1 MIVLFTD
8 FGPAGPYVGQM
19 KAVLAQRAPDVPV
32 IDLLSD
38 APAFNA
44 RACSYLLAALAP
56 DFPDSAVFLAVVD
69 PGVGSQRAPIAVKA
83 GGQWFVGPDNGLF
96 DGVVRRAGA
105 AEAWRITLRPPGS
118 ARSAAGG
125 EAPRLSASF
134 HGRDLF
140 APVAATIA
148 RGGPVPGEK
157 LPPQTVRRDDWPDD
171 LPEIIYIDHFGNAM
185 TGLRAQILRKNVVLE
200 VAGHRVSRA
209 RVFSD
214 VAPGAVFWY
223 ENANGLAEIAVN
235 QGRADRLGL
244 QVGVKVTVSPS
255 VDASR

>member
-19 KAVLAQRAPDVPV
+19 KAVLARKAPGMPV
-32 IDLLSD
+32 IDLVSD
-38 APAFNA
+38 ASAFNA

-56 DFPDSAVFLAVVD
+56 DFPRGAVFLAVVD
-69 PGVGSQRAPIAVKA
+69 PGVGSNRPPIVVKT

-96 DGVVRRAGA
+96 DGVVRRAGT
-105 AEAWRITLRPPGS
+105 AEAWRITLQP
-118 ARSAAGG
+118 
-125 EAPRLSASF
+125 ERLSASF

-140 APVAATIA
+140 APVAAIIA
-148 RGGPVPGEK
+148 TGGPVPGER
-157 LPPQTVRRDDWPDD
+157 LPPDSVRRADWPDD

-185 TGLRAQILRKNVVLE
+185 TGLRAASLHEDAVLE
-200 VAGHRVSRA
+200 AAGHRMSRA

-244 QVGVKVTVSPS
+244 EVGVKVTVSPS